1 MDAISLLDRYLIIV
15 TGNAVSLGG
24 FIARLITSE
33 RIESRG
39 EIEGNI

>member
-1 MDAISLLDRYLIIV
+1 MDAISLFDRLITV
-15 TGNAVSLGG
+15 AGNAISLGG